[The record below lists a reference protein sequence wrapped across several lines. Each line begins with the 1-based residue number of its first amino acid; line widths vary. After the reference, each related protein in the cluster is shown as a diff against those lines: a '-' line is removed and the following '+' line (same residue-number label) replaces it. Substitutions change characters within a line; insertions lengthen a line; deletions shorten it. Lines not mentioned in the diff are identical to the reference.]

1 MLYRQP
7 VACRDGSK
15 PVCVQHALAPD
26 SMPVHCAVVGMLKTR
41 LSINPSEWAVYLL
54 RYQSQRAGL
63 RSNRLFAPSLCAGLR
78 ELHFDLVKVHFGEAL
93 QDAGAPQVTAAPC
106 HGCSWRVQ
114 AVWSRPLPPC
124 RGRTCAVHG
133 RLLR

>member
-63 RSNRLFAPSLCAGLR
+63 SINPSKLGCVPTACLPLLSVQGCASCTL
-78 ELHFDLVKVHFGEAL
+78 
-93 QDAGAPQVTAAPC
+93 T
-106 HGCSWRVQ
+106 
-114 AVWSRPLPPC
+114 WSKSTLARRCKTPA
-124 RGRTCAVHG
+124 RR
-133 RLLR
+133 R